1 MSTARVQAALAA
13 FLLTAAPLFASGEP
27 TPAEQRITAARKSI
41 EVNPSRHEPYAEL
54 ALAFARRA
62 RETSDPA
69 WYEKALDALVQ
80 SFSLAPGNLEAER
93 ARIWVLLGKHEFAQA
108 RELAQALNRRVPDDL
123 MGYAFLADA
132 NTELGNYEAAEE
144 AAQWLLDLRP
154 GNVPGLTRAA
164 YLRELFG
171 DPEGALEL
179 MQTALR
185 RTPPGEVEDRAWI
198 LTQIAHLHLTV
209 DRADDA
215 DSALAQALAL
225 FPDYHY
231 ALGKLARVRAA
242 QGRLDESVQ
251 LLKRRYELAP
261 HPENLFEVGEAL
273 QRAGRPGQASTAFEA
288 FEHAARAEMDKADNS
303 NRELAFYYA
312 DHAAKPAQALEV
324 AQREAVRRQ
333 DVHTLDA
340 YAWALYRSGRYR
352 EAEAQ
357 IARALAVG
365 IREAGML
372 YRAGAIALEAN
383 DRSGATAR
391 LKESLILGPRAP
403 TAASARRLLE
413 QLQEEREPDC
423 ELVSATCQ

>member
-1 MSTARVQAALAA
+1 MSNRFVRAALAA
-13 FLLTAAPLFASGEP
+13 LVLAAAPLFASGEP
-27 TPAEQRITAARKSI
+27 TPAEQKIAAAGKSI
-41 EVNPSRHEPYAEL
+41 EVNPSRHEPYVEL

-69 WYEKALDALVQ
+69 WYERAQDALAQ
-80 SFSLAPGNLEAER
+80 SFSLAPANLEAER

-108 RELAQALNRRVPDDL
+108 LELSQALNRRVPDDL
-123 MGYAFLADA
+123 MGYAFLVDA

-185 RTPPGEVEDRAWI
+185 RMPLGEVEDRAWA
-198 LTQIAHLHLTV
+198 LTQIAHLHLMGGRV
-209 DRADDA
+209 DDA
-215 DSALAQALAL
+215 DSVLAQALAL

-231 ALGKLARVRAA
+231 ALGTLARVRAA
-242 QGRLDESVQ
+242 QGRLEESVQ
-251 LLKRRYELAP
+251 WLKRRYERAP

-273 QRAGRPGQASTAFEA
+273 QRAGQPEEASTVFEA
-288 FEHAARAEMDKADNS
+288 FERAARSEMDKADNS

-312 DHAAKPAQALEV
+312 DHAQKPAQALQI
-324 AQREAVRRQ
+324 AQREVARRH

-340 YAWALYRSGRYR
+340 YAWALYRSGHHG
-352 EAEAQ
+352 EAEEQ
-357 IARALAVG
+357 IARALEVG

-372 YRAGAIALEAN
+372 YRAGAIALKAN
-383 DRSGATAR
+383 DRAAAAAR
-391 LKESLILGPRAP
+391 LRQSLALAPRAP
-403 TAASARRLLE
+403 TAAAARRLLDR
-413 QLQEEREPDC
+413 LQGGGP
-423 ELVSATCQ
+423 VSPGS